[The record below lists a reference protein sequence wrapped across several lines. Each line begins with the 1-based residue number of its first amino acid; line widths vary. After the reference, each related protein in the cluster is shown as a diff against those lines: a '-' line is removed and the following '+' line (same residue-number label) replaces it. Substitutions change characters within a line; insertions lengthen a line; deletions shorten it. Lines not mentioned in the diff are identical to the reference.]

1 MLEGS
6 SLRALVVG
14 GGSVA
19 ARKTRALLAAGASV
33 RVVAPSIDPS
43 LVENEGEHLLL
54 IRRAYESA
62 DIGDALL
69 VTAATSSR
77 EVNAR
82 VARDA
87 TALGRLVNVAD
98 MPDEGNCTTAATH
111 RAGDVVI
118 AVSTGRVPGAAARIR
133 DCIAQRFAEP
143 YAAAVAELAS
153 LRTQFLASGD
163 RDGWRRLVDTVV
175 DQHFCETVERG
186 ELASRMAAWR

>member
-1 MLEGS
+1 MLDGA

-14 GGSVA
+14 GGPVA

-33 RVVAPSIDPS
+33 RVIAPSIDAS
-43 LVENEGEHLLL
+43 LVEVEGAQLSL
-54 IRRAYESA
+54 IRREYESA

-69 VTAATSSR
+69 VIAATSSR

-82 VARDA
+82 VAHDA
-87 TALGRLVNVAD
+87 KARGRLVNVAD

-143 YAAAVAELAS
+143 YAAAVAELTA
-153 LRTQFLASGD
+153 LRSQFLASGD
-163 RDGWRRLVDTVV
+163 RDGWRRLLDTAV
-175 DQHFCETVERG
+175 DQHFCEAVDRG